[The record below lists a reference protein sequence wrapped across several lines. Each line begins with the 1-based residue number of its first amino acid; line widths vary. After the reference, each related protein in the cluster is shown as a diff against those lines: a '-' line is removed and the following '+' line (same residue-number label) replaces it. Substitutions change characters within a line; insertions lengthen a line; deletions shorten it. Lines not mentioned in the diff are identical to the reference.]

1 MAYTFNPFTG
11 KLDYYQPAPA
21 GGSGG
26 TPWYVPAGTTH
37 IVAENMQEVVA
48 VPQRN
53 DGVTRIDGVR
63 IFL

>member
-11 KLDYYQPAPA
+11 KLDYYQVASA
-21 GGSGG
+21 AAGG

-37 IVAENMQEVVA
+37 IVTENMQEVVA